1 MTLLLLL
8 QQKYINQSIN
18 QFEELCA
25 NAKPY
30 NKQCFNTTSFITLP
44 GFQLS
49 FHGPLLYNNAMLEK
63 LRMEIHIEI
72 GFSTSNCYIL
82 KAHVTK

>member
-1 MTLLLLL
+1 M
-8 QQKYINQSIN
+8 
-18 QFEELCA
+18 A
-25 NAKPY
+25 NAKLY

-49 FHGPLLYNNAMLEK
+49 FHEPPSYNNGMLEK
-63 LRMEIHIEI
+63 LRMEIQIQIELA
-72 GFSTSNCYIL
+72 TSNCYIL